1 MANAKGSKTKTKTLT
16 TPRPAKQGTA
26 TTARVKKPTTPVSAK
41 RESVKKA
48 TVKETQLTLPV
59 YNKKGEEVDKVSLP
73 NEIFGQKENQALIT
87 QAIRVYLAKQKPT
100 LASTKTRSQVRGG
113 GRKPWRQK
121 GTGRARAGTIR
132 APHWRGGGVV
142 FGPSPK
148 LSTLVLPKKM
158 RQKALAVALSDKYS
172 EKALVIIDKIDF
184 KEPRTKLAVEMLAQT
199 PLKTKRNIL
208 VVLNSEGTAA
218 VKSLRN
224 IENITLTKTLDLNAL
239 FVLKCSGLIF
249 TLGSLEKLKERFLG
263 KGVKTDVAGPAG
275 LPPTPMSSSGKAGL
289 RALERGPRA
298 RHPR

>member
-1 MANAKGSKTKTKTLT
+1 MEAKIYNKT
-16 TPRPAKQGTA
+16 G
-26 TTARVKKPTTPVSAK
+26 
-41 RESVKKA
+41 
-48 TVKETQLTLPV
+48 KETGSIKLP
-59 YNKKGEEVDKVSLP
+59 EA
-73 NEIFGQKENQALIT
+73 IFGLPWNAAVERLVHQVAVSMTGNE
-87 QAIRVYLAKQKPT
+87 RVPVAHAKM
-100 LASTKTRSQVRGG
+100 RGEVSG
-113 GRKPWRQK
+113 TGKKPWRQK